1 MRLHVSARALLAS
14 AALGLA
20 FAGAGVAQAAGSA
33 EAGKTKSTV
42 CAACHGANGNSA
54 NPQWPSL
61 AGQHASYIIAQ
72 LGYFKSGQ
80 RQNALMSS
88 QAMNLSDEDMADLA
102 AYYSSLPLEVPGAV
116 EAAVS
121 AGPGAVPG
129 RQRRLGRLGLHR
141 LPRPG
146 RARQPG
152 RGDAGDRR
160 PARHLHRQHA
170 EGVPLGRARERDD
183 ERDREEPHRRGD
195 RGGRRLPAGPAL
207 GGRAER
213 RGGPRA
219 RRAALTGLRHGQS
232 SGPRGADPG
241 AARDA
246 GSGEGLASARSP
258 GAMIVRPESRL
269 SAHGAELSRPAA
281 I

>member
-116 EAAVS
+116 EGAVS
-121 AGPGAVPG
+121 AGQALYRGGNADSGVSACIGCHGPAGRGNPGAVMPAIG
-129 RQRRLGRLGLHR
+129 GQHATYTASTLKAYRSGERVNVMMNAIAKNLTDAEIEAVAGYLQGLH
-141 LPRPG
+141 
-146 RARQPG
+146 
-152 RGDAGDRR
+152 
-160 PARHLHRQHA
+160 
-170 EGVPLGRARERDD
+170 
-183 ERDREEPHRRGD
+183 
-195 RGGRRLPAGPAL
+195 
-207 GGRAER
+207 
-213 RGGPRA
+213 
-219 RRAALTGLRHGQS
+219 
-232 SGPRGADPG
+232 
-241 AARDA
+241 
-246 GSGEGLASARSP
+246 
-258 GAMIVRPESRL
+258 
-269 SAHGAELSRPAA
+269 
-281 I
+281 